1 MERLKL
7 IIMSASPVPVGR
19 GFRVVGGRGSHMSA
33 NGETE
38 WNKGFKM
45 SPVKRQATSLPAT
58 DREVSPCGA
67 IVSSL
72 PGGVCP
78 RGERPGEV
86 EEPLLLL
93 IDRLFFLFF
102 FFSSFSFTEKLSRTQ
117 SAHEPTL
124 PCPHPAAQAP
134 RLLTP
139 RIGAPHG
146 QGPRVLIRGVAA
158 TLGVARSVGVE
169 LTNVRPATGAPR
181 RDRIRRSRV
190 TTLNSPRAPCSSP
203 PAGLPATTGLS
214 RNVFVFTLR
223 APARS
228 PYRDTVKLPVYSR
241 CSRHIC

>member
-1 MERLKL
+1 MLILSAKENPICVWKGLAKKKQKQKNREEKEKLRCSGMERLKL

-72 PGGVCP
+72 PGGVRP

-102 FFSSFSFTEKLSRTQ
+102 FF
-117 SAHEPTL
+117 
-124 PCPHPAAQAP
+124 
-134 RLLTP
+134 
-139 RIGAPHG
+139 
-146 QGPRVLIRGVAA
+146 
-158 TLGVARSVGVE
+158 
-169 LTNVRPATGAPR
+169 
-181 RDRIRRSRV
+181 
-190 TTLNSPRAPCSSP
+190 
-203 PAGLPATTGLS
+203 
-214 RNVFVFTLR
+214 
-223 APARS
+223 
-228 PYRDTVKLPVYSR
+228 
-241 CSRHIC
+241 